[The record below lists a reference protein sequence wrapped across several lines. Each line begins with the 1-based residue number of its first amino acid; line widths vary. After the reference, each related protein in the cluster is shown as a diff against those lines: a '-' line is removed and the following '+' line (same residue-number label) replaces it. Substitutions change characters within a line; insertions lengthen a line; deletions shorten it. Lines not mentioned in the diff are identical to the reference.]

1 MGAVLRASNKPRAAV
16 AEGDD
21 GAALGNGDM
30 PHSLKVPGILDDA
43 IVRFAMRTG
52 AMLGRV
58 ERDKKLIAVLALDD
72 VCDGHAVRK
81 AGQVTDLGML
91 GVFRCHW
98 ISSLSCLL
106 GL

>member
-1 MGAVLRASNKPRAAV
+1 
-16 AEGDD
+16 
-21 GAALGNGDM
+21 M

-81 AGQVTDLGML
+81 AGQVTDLGRKTTGSPMKIVVL
-91 GVFRCHW
+91 Q
-98 ISSLSCLL
+98 LCLVKHQRIW
-106 GL
+106 